1 MVPLLSV
8 SDLTVAIRLQG
19 VATEVIRNVEFR
31 VEQGEFLGLVG
42 ESGSGKT
49 LTALTIL
56 GLLPEPCRILS
67 GRVELAGE
75 DLLLLTEEERSQTR
89 GSKVAMIFQEPM
101 SALNPVLK
109 VGYQIAEAACVHRG
123 SDRRSAWQEAERLL
137 DLVAIP
143 EAAERLHDYP
153 HQLSGGQRQRAMI
166 AMALAGE
173 PDLLLADEPTSALDV
188 TVQAQILD
196 LLERLRFDLG
206 LTIVL
211 ITHDLGVVAESC
223 SKVAVMYAGEV
234 VEQAG
239 AKQLFAAPAHPYTQA
254 LIAAQPRLGKV
265 SEDGWLSTLP
275 GQPADYRALPGG
287 CSFHPRCPDV
297 MNECRLS
304 SPPLLRL
311 GDSHSVNCWLHSEL
325 PVEGGKA

>member
-1 MVPLLSV
+1 MPPLLSV
-8 SDLTVAIRLQG
+8 NDLSVAIRLQG
-19 VATEVIRNVEFR
+19 VATAVIRNVDLR
-31 VEQGEFLGLVG
+31 VEQGDLLGLVG

-75 DLLLLTEEERSQTR
+75 DLLVLSEQERSRTR

-101 SALNPVLK
+101 SALNPVLE
-109 VGYQIAEAACVHRG
+109 VGYQIAEAVRVHRSG
-123 SDRRSAWQEAERLL
+123 DRRSAWQEAGRLL
-137 DLVAIP
+137 DLVAMP
-143 EAAERLHDYP
+143 GAAKRLRDYP
-153 HQLSGGQRQRAMI
+153 HQLSGGQRQRVMI

-196 LLERLRFDLG
+196 LLERLRVELG

-211 ITHDLGVVAESC
+211 ITHDLGVVAERC
-223 SKVAVMYAGEV
+223 RKVAVMYAGEV

-239 AKQLFAAPAHPYTQA
+239 VDQLFESPEHPYTRA
-254 LIAAQPRLGKV
+254 LIAAQPKLGRV
-265 SEDGWLSTLP
+265 SEDGWLVTLV
-275 GQPADYRALPGG
+275 GQPADFRALPDG
-287 CSFHPRCPDV
+287 CTFHPRCPDV
-297 MNECRLS
+297 MSECHLS
-304 SPPLLRL
+304 SPPLIRM
-311 GDSHSVNCWLHSEL
+311 GDSHSVSCWLHSERSA
-325 PVEGGKA
+325 EGGKG